1 MNYQKGSH
9 ISGDP
14 PTPVTRV
21 SIHPKHN
28 HVIHCVL
35 GFKNP
40 IDVNTLKDE
49 LSNSVMVKI
58 PRFLSLLVVDNNNG
72 TEHWK
77 KTDVNLDD
85 HIFIHDDDDD
95 DGEPPMSDDDA
106 INAYLADIA
115 LSPPMSLD
123 KPLWELHIMHKH
135 KCSILRVH
143 HAVADG
149 MSLMSL
155 LWTMGNNSS
164 IRCVS
169 DGKQLHHDAQNHPI
183 VMSSKNDQSFRKKG
197 SIKKKGLWE
206 GLMYIWVSLVLVLKF
221 IGRSL
226 WVKDKK
232 SVISGIE
239 GVELWPRKVVTAKFQ
254 ISDMKTI
261 KNAIPNVTINDVF
274 YGIVWC
280 GLTRYLKIRHPN
292 NAFQDGFQFTG
303 LCPMNLR
310 EQPGVQNV
318 FNMISENSRAPWG
331 NIFAMVLLPITYF
344 KRDLNALAYI
354 ARAKAV
360 MDQKKR
366 SMEARLCFELGYLIF
381 SLFGSKI
388 GGELFYNLFTHTS
401 FLMSNIAGPL
411 EPISLAAN
419 PITFI
424 RITSS
429 AQAHAFTLHM
439 VSYAGKADLQIQ
451 VAKEVIPDPEFLAT
465 CIENALLEAKEAANA
480 RVTK

>member
-9 ISGDP
+9 ISDEP
-14 PTPVTRV
+14 STPITRV

-40 IDVNTLKDE
+40 IDVNTLRDE
-49 LSNSVMVKI
+49 LSNSVMIKI
-58 PRFLSLLVVDNNNG
+58 PRFSSLLVVDKKNG
-72 TEHWK
+72 TEYWK

-85 HIFIHDDDDD
+85 HIFIHDG

-123 KPLWELHIMHKH
+123 KPLWELHIMYKQ
-135 KCSILRVH
+135 KCTILRVH
-143 HAVADG
+143 HAIADG

-164 IRCVS
+164 IPRVR

-183 VMSSKNDQSFRKKG
+183 VMSSKTDQSLRKNG
-197 SIKKKGLWE
+197 SIKKLGLWE
-206 GLMYIWVSLVLVLKF
+206 GLMYIWVSLVLVVKF

-261 KNAIPNVTINDVF
+261 KNAVPNATINDVL

-280 GLTRYLKIRHPN
+280 GLTKYLKTRHPN
-292 NAFQDGFQFTG
+292 ALQDGFQFTG

-310 EQPGVQNV
+310 EQPGVQDV
-318 FNMISENSRAPWG
+318 FNMMSNNSGAPWG
-331 NIFAMVLLPITYF
+331 NRFAMVLLPITYF
-344 KRDLNALAYI
+344 KRDMNALAYI
-354 ARAKAV
+354 AQAKAV
-360 MDQKKR
+360 MDQKKQ
-366 SMEARLCFELGYLIF
+366 SMEARLCFEIGYLIF

-401 FLMSNIAGPL
+401 FLMSNIAGPP
-411 EPISLAAN
+411 EAISFAGN

-424 RITSS
+424 RVTSS

-465 CIENALLEAKEAANA
+465 CIENALLEMKETANA

>member
-261 KNAIPNVTINDVF
+261 KNAIPNV
-274 YGIVWC
+274 
-280 GLTRYLKIRHPN
+280 
-292 NAFQDGFQFTG
+292 
-303 LCPMNLR
+303 
-310 EQPGVQNV
+310 NV